1 MKSPLE
7 TPAKTLYGQSGLHS
21 CCPNRSTHQKSLG
34 FGLLSKRK
42 GDTQSPLVKE
52 FSKLVVFKQGGSTW
66 GLCSL
71 QRFCK
76 LCFCELWVVSIPM
89 RNSTNSKCNGKRK
102 QYFKDIG
109 DSETLSWFSSPFSHA
124 SHPPLACRWHEFD
137 YPSYSTTQW
146 KTAAPMQKQISMK
159 SETWQW
165 FLRNSL

>member
-1 MKSPLE
+1 MVSQGCTAAVQTGPHTKNPWGLGCWARGRVTPSPPWLKSFLNWWCSSKVAAPEGSALCKAFASSAFVSFELSVFPWE
-7 TPAKTLYGQSGLHS
+7 TPQ
-21 CCPNRSTHQKSLG
+21 
-34 FGLLSKRK
+34 
-42 GDTQSPLVKE
+42 
-52 FSKLVVFKQGGSTW
+52 
-66 GLCSL
+66 
-71 QRFCK
+71 
-76 LCFCELWVVSIPM
+76 
-89 RNSTNSKCNGKRK
+89 NSKCNGKRK

-124 SHPPLACRWHEFD
+124 SHPTLACRWHEFD